1 MKDFSR
7 WSIAE
12 KQRRNED
19 MAYVRI
25 HKPSALD
32 LDNRKRFHS
41 QNYTL
46 VQKSRKEI
54 EQVNTKI
61 YELLTL
67 IDNLNSNEKAWSL
80 MFNSPAEMMKQE
92 LNLPANVV
100 NLILSLQKTDK
111 TLFPTNETRDLKLL
125 DFFRK
130 LQDNRFCKRLIKL
143 IQDKEKKV
151 TLDRAIKTL
160 KSIKAGKIKYQTI
173 SQATYTRF
181 LSNTN
186 IKKFTRDQLELE
198 NDFENNE
205 GLESK
210 TRKKRKST
218 TRGFDDINPN
228 EDEWDIY
235 DET

>member
-1 MKDFSR
+1 MNDFSR

-19 MAYVRI
+19 MAYVRS
-25 HKPSALD
+25 HKPSAID
-32 LDNRKRFHS
+32 LDNRKRFYS

-46 VQKSRKEI
+46 VQNSRKEI
-54 EQVNTKI
+54 EQINTKI

-130 LQDNRFCKRLIKL
+130 LKDNAFSKRLIKL

-151 TLDRAIKTL
+151 TLDRAVQTL
-160 KSIKAGKIKYQTI
+160 KSIKAGKVKYQTI
-173 SQATYTRF
+173 SHATFTRF

-198 NDFENNE
+198 NDIDKNK

-210 TRKKRKST
+210 NRKKRKST
-218 TRGFDDINPN
+218 TRGFDDINPTK
-228 EDEWDIY
+228 DDWDIY